1 MSQNASE
8 VTLTSTPEVFYVRK
22 TPEVYLRQKK
32 NAHNNII
39 AIQN

>member
-22 TPEVYLRQKK
+22 KYLRQKK
-32 NAHNNII
+32 NAYNNII